1 MLNLIS
7 KQLILMKIITGGA
20 GFIGSAICWRLNTL
34 GNHDILL
41 VDEDIN
47 GPKQNNLKHLDYVDF
62 IDKDTFLK
70 QVTKGSIRYKVDS
83 IYHMG
88 ACSSTTEDNMDYL
101 IENNV
106 EYSKELGKWC
116 LKNNA
121 KYIYASSGATY
132 GAGEAGFDDDISI
145 IPKLKPLNKYGLSKQ
160 LFDLWVIGSNY
171 LDKFTGLKY
180 FNVFGPNED
189 HKGDMRSMVNK
200 AYGQI
205 LETGKLRLFKS
216 LLPEYK
222 DGEQKRDFIYIK
234 DAVDMTLFFDP
245 FNEAGKNETGIY
257 NIGSGKASTWLEA
270 ANAVFSALGKEPN
283 IEYIDMPEN
292 IKNQYQYYSKAEMKR
307 LNKAGYHKETMKLED
322 SIGEYVKDYLVPGK
336 YLGSEK

>member
-1 MLNLIS
+1 
-7 KQLILMKIITGGA
+7 MKIITGGA

-34 GNHDILL
+34 GTHDILL
-41 VDEDIN
+41 VDEDT
-47 GPKQNNLKHLDYVDF
+47 GGTKQNNLKNLDYVDF
-62 IDKDTFLK
+62 LDKDSFLK
-70 QVTKGSIRYKVDS
+70 QVKKGSISYKVDS

-132 GAGEAGFDDDISI
+132 GAGESGFDDDISI

-160 LFDLWVIGSNY
+160 LFDIWVIENKY

-180 FNVFGPNED
+180 FNVFGPNEN

-200 AYGQI
+200 AYSQI
-205 LETGKLRLFKS
+205 LETGKLKLFRS

-257 NIGSGKASTWLEA
+257 NLGSGTASTWLEA
-270 ANAVFSALGKEPN
+270 ANAVFGALGREPK
-283 IEYIDMPEN
+283 IEFIDMPDN

-307 LNKAGYHKETMKLED
+307 LRSAGYVKECIKLEE
-322 SIGEYVKDYLVPGK
+322 SITDYVKNYLVPGK
-336 YLGSEK
+336 YLGE